1 MYKRQNLWDFSISKN
16 VSPCG
21 LGARDTLRLEAG
33 MHLYGQ
39 DINEETSPYEA
50 GLGWLVHLENNHEFF
65 GRRFLEEQSRLGI
78 QKKLVG
84 LSIEGKAIG
93 RKGCAV
99 LKGEEN
105 IGTITSGSWSPTKQQ
120 AIAFAYINTSHALIN
135 NEVQI
140 LIRGKKFKGVITK
153 KAFYKKNY

>member
-1 MYKRQNLWDFSISKN
+1 MNNKNILLFGSNGLVGSSVKKLFETDENINLI
-16 VSPCG
+16 
-21 LGARDTLRLEAG
+21 
-33 MHLYGQ
+33 
-39 DINEETSPYEA
+39 EA

-105 IGTITSGSWSPTKQQ
+105 IGLSQ
-120 AIAFAYINTSHALIN
+120 AAVGLQLN
-135 NEVQI
+135 NKV
-140 LIRGKKFKGVITK
+140 
-153 KAFYKKNY
+153 